1 MKEYVPGQPNKLI
14 VPIEITHVSENA
26 YVMLQ
31 GEIDI
36 KIQKISIICYNEEYP
51 TRFYVD
57 ISYCCPD
64 RPYPSGRS
72 SQHSAPRHHHRPQ
85 YDMNEKIITVQ
96 DEIYKSKEQA
106 EEDIREVM
114 EKNKAKAA
122 KAAPGTAGTP
132 AAGSTDAGK
141 DKTAAGGASGVLKE
155 GPPSSPREAKN
166 ECIDIV
172 INIE

>member
-1 MKEYVPGQPNKLI
+1 MYLKEYVPGQPNKLI

-64 RPYPSGRS
+64 RPYRVGDLANTLPPGIII
-72 SQHSAPRHHHRPQ
+72 APQ

-141 DKTAAGGASGVLKE
+141 DKTAAGGASG
-155 GPPSSPREAKN
+155 GAKGGAT
-166 ECIDIV
+166 
-172 INIE
+172 